1 MACNA
6 SKGAAKH
13 DYSHRVAE
21 VKKHLVLFA
30 MRILSRIQQRAFLE
44 YWYRIRESASGN
56 HKNVYNYIGL
66 VNYYLLQSVNN
77 F

>member
-1 MACNA
+1 MARNA

-13 DYSHRVAE
+13 DYSHRVVE

-44 YWYRIRESASGN
+44 YWYRIRESACGN
-56 HKNVYNYIGL
+56 HKNVHNYIGL
-66 VNYYLLQSVNN
+66 VNYYLLQSGNN

>member
-1 MACNA
+1 MARNA

-30 MRILSRIQQRAFLE
+30 MRILSRMRFE
-44 YWYRIRESASGN
+44 TKGVFRILISNLWECLWKS
-56 HKNVYNYIGL
+56 
-66 VNYYLLQSVNN
+66 
-77 F
+77 